1 MKTLSAILTLVLCAA
16 PVFAQS
22 PNNSTIVVL
31 VTDQSGAVVRD
42 AKVSVAN
49 NQTGAVRDVASGSDG
64 SATITALPLT
74 GTYRVLVSK
83 QGFSDEQLDD
93 VTLRAGETATL
104 KVRLTRRRGEDGGHR
119 LRHDRGRAGPTPR
132 SAGVSTAQRSTK
144 RRSLAGRS
152 PRCRSST
159 RHSVRAREPATC
171 SSTRRTSSPAPAA
184 AARRHSC
191 WTARATTR
199 AGAGRRC

>member
-83 QGFSDEQLDD
+83 QGFGDEQLDD

-104 KVRLTRRRGEDGGHR
+104 KVRLTVGAEKTEVTVYGTPRASRRRR
-119 LRHDRGRAGPTPR
+119 R
-132 SAGVSTAQRSTK
+132 SAGVSTPQRSTK

-159 RHSVRAREPATC
+159 RHSVRARN
-171 SSTRRTSSPAPAA
+171 RRPLCQRDVLHHWLRQPPHDHVHAGRREQRRGRG
-184 AARRHSC
+184 AARRC
-191 WTARATTR
+191 
-199 AGAGRRC
+199 